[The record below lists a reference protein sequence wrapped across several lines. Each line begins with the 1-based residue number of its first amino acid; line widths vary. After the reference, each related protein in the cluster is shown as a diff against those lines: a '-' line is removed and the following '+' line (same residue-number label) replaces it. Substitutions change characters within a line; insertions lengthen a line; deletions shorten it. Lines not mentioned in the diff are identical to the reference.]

1 MAGFDTNLNYGTF
14 NPDMQPTSVSSRFRK
29 YVERF
34 KVYAL
39 AMNIKDK
46 ARERTL
52 FLHCA
57 GPKVQDIFD
66 TLEDTGEEFETSPE
80 KLME

>member
-1 MAGFDTNLNYGTF
+1 
-14 NPDMQPTSVSSRFRK
+14 
-29 YVERF
+29 
-34 KVYAL
+34 
-39 AMNIKDK
+39 MNIKDK

-80 KLME
+80 KLMEYFKPRKQHQKKKHHQMIYSYKLKLYN